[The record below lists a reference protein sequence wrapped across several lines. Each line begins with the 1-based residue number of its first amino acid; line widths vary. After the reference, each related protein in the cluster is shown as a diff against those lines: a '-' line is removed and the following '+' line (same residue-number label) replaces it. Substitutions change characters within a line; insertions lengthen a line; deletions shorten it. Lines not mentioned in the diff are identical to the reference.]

1 MSTLYP
7 SIISP
12 TRCVL
17 LIMDDGVGVYVS
29 AGRGISFVDA
39 YHWRES
45 GFEEKLADAIT
56 RSGAVSVV
64 ILNDAVEQH
73 YRKEKVPVLSFFDKS
88 NIIQR
93 RLNVAFPNFS
103 MRAATV
109 LKEGTKLLRDA
120 TANDK
125 EAVKGDLYL
134 FAAVPSTEAFG
145 RIMSA
150 ISTVDVQVVGYG
162 LLPVESTSLVEGLVK
177 KLASRKTGVGGARW
191 SILISQ
197 HRGGGLR
204 QIVVRNSELALT
216 RVTPVIEPDPENSGA
231 WAADVSQELQATLS
245 YLSRFGYTPED
256 GLDIIVVG
264 DALFTEPLEGMIY
277 APCNYTTLT
286 PKEAG
291 ELVGIRILDRDE
303 EHFSDAIHVGWVG
316 RKAVLDLPLVS
327 REIDSIKRPR
337 QVALA
342 FMVLCSIGVS
352 GVAGYAVDEAMQ
364 LYRTTVN
371 IEVAQEQKRKIEE
384 IYAEELKR
392 KESMGIDVPLI
403 KGALEINKLISE
415 TSVDPLVVLDAIS
428 RELQDIRLDGF
439 EFINVG
445 PEPAET
451 VKPGT
456 KLGDRRTEILLKMSF
471 AGSVD
476 AVKGNEDLD
485 KLVARLNERLDALGY
500 KAQVNKQLQK
510 FTYDAAVDS
519 QAGIT
524 AKARASQDRYS
535 AEVKVVRVKKNG

>member
-1 MSTLYP
+1 MSALYP

-17 LIMDDGVGVYVS
+17 LIMDEGVGVYVS
-29 AGRGISFVDA
+29 SGRGVSFIDS

-45 GFEEKLADAIT
+45 GFEEKLSDAIS

-73 YRKEKVPVLSFFDKS
+73 YRKEKVPVLSFFDKA

-103 MRAATV
+103 MRAAVV
-109 LKEGTKLLRDA
+109 LKEGTKLIREA
-120 TANDK
+120 AANEKDV
-125 EAVKGDLYL
+125 VKGDLYL

-150 ISTVDVQVVGYG
+150 VSSVDAQIVGYG
-162 LLPVESTSLVEGLVK
+162 LLPVESTPLVDALVK
-177 KLASRKTGVGGARW
+177 KLASRKTGIGGARW

-204 QIVVRNSELALT
+204 QIVVRNNELALT
-216 RVTPVIEPDPENSGA
+216 RVTPVIEPDPESPGA

-256 GLDIIVVG
+256 GLDIMVVG
-264 DALFTEPLEGMIY
+264 DSLYTEPLEGMIY

-286 PKEAG
+286 LKEACD
-291 ELVGIRILDRDE
+291 LIGIRVLDRGE
-303 EHFSDAIHVGWVG
+303 EHFSDALHVGWVG
-316 RKAVLDLPLVS
+316 RKAMLDLPLVS
-327 REIDSIKRPR
+327 REINSIKKPR
-337 QVALA
+337 QAAMA

-352 GVAGYAVDEAMQ
+352 GVAAYAVDEAMR

-371 IEVAQEQKRKIEE
+371 IEVAQEQKRKIDE

-403 KGALEINKLISE
+403 KGSLAINKLISDAAI
-415 TSVDPLVVLDAIS
+415 DPLVVLDAIS

-439 EFINVG
+439 EFNNTG
-445 PEPAET
+445 SEPAET
-451 VKPGT
+451 LSPGT
-456 KLGDRRTEILLKMSF
+456 NLADRRTELLLKMSF

-476 AVKGNEDLD
+476 AVKGNEELD
-485 KLVARLNERLDALGY
+485 KLVDRLNSRLEEIGY

-510 FTYDAAVDS
+510 FTYDSAVDS
-519 QAGIT
+519 QAGII
-524 AKARASQDRYS
+524 AKVRAAQDRYN